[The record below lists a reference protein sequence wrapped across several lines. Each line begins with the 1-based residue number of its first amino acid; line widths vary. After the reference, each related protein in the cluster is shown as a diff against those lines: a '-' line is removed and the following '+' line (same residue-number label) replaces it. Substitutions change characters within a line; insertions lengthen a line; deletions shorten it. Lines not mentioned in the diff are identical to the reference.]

1 MNKEIEQSLSRSKK
15 SLLKFC
21 DFVAET
27 TASSVPGGVPVYKL
41 SKILVEHAH
50 QFYKDRREQRLI
62 DFHGKVLEEGT
73 VQYWDSIKDK
83 EFSIDEYYSL
93 LNNVIQDEE
102 DKKVDIYAKIFR
114 LILLEKIPEKY
125 RSHIIKSSRELTYS
139 DFELMRTIY
148 INEKYEFKAPGNITI
163 QVRNITQP
171 KSPLETY
178 SIQTLIRFGYL
189 SEGVDNKPPWP
200 TELLKKI
207 VECLY
212 EENELKA

>member
-15 SLLKFC
+15 SLFKFG

-27 TASSVPGGVPVYKL
+27 AASSVPGGAPAFKL

-62 DFHGKVLEEGT
+62 DFHGKVLEED
-73 VQYWDSIKDK
+73 VKYWDSIKDK

-102 DKKVDIYAKIFR
+102 DSKIEIYAKIFR
-114 LILLEKIPEKY
+114 LIILDKIPEKY
-125 RSHIIKSSRELTYS
+125 RAHIIKSSRELKYL
-139 DFELMRTIY
+139 DFELMRIIY
-148 INEKYEFKAPGNITI
+148 INEKYEFRAPGNITI

-171 KSPLETY
+171 KAPLETY

-212 EENELKA
+212 EENDLKA